1 MKMAKAE
8 KSRIADVEMSEDDT
22 LSSEDEDED
31 EEMAGPEAEEE
42 APDMYR
48 NSSLGMFGGE
58 MDDYLEGEDEEGDG
72 EDDMEGDHYDDDD
85 IGDEDSED
93 TEPSSDEDDEEGV
106 ELEEEWDEEEM
117 GLEDDE
123 DEMEMEDD
131 ANEFMMDDGV
141 GELGEGEA
149 DLMGDDAMLDG
160 MDGLD
165 GMEGD
170 MDDEEGMFDDEDDM
184 DDEFDDEDD
193 EQSEI
198 YEEYDAL
205 DSVVVNPLASGSS
218 MASAQM
224 NNWGWAQPVRTSTQ
238 DETSGQARRRGHR
251 FIGMSPS
258 ILLTSPT
265 DEFSD
270 ESGYALFGRNRAPA
284 PNVASVASH
293 PLLQEDLQ
301 ANPAAGAAA
310 NANRP
315 PMGLQRPR
323 DLPGL
328 IRALDSLMGGN
339 AMQVL
344 ETLAG
349 GANHEHGD
357 HTIRIETG
365 SHGTEI
371 RVGNRSLHYGPGGV
385 TDTPGAQ
392 APNSQTIEST
402 PQPTLNRWQEE
413 EKIVAAIDAQDRLS
427 KIINHIVNVLLPS
440 ARNLEEEAKAKKAEE
455 EASRKRKTE
464 EEEAAHNKAEAEKAE
479 EQARNRGENTEE
491 AEEAEDLPE
500 EEVSSNDVDLTPS
513 EGEYR
518 GPFPSQ

>member
-8 KSRIADVEMSEDDT
+8 KSRTADVEMSEDDT
-22 LSSEDEDED
+22 LTSEDEDED
-31 EEMAGPEAEEE
+31 EDMAGPEEEGE

-58 MDDYLEGEDEEGDG
+58 MDDYLDGEDEEGDD
-72 EDDMEGDHYDDDD
+72 EDDLEGDHYDDDD

-93 TEPSSDEDDEEGV
+93 TEPSSDEEDEEGV
-106 ELEEEWDEEEM
+106 EVEEEWDEDEM
-117 GLEDDE
+117 GLEEDE

-141 GELGEGEA
+141 GEFGEGEA
-149 DLMGDDAMLDG
+149 DLLGDDAMLDG
-160 MDGLD
+160 MDGMD
-165 GMEGD
+165 GVEGD
-170 MDDEEGMFDDEDDM
+170 MEDDEGMFDDEDDM

-218 MASAQM
+218 MTSSAQM
-224 NNWGWAQPVRTSTQ
+224 NNWGWAQPVRTSSQ
-238 DETSGQARRRGHR
+238 DEAGGQARRRGHR
-251 FIGMSPS
+251 FIGMSS
-258 ILLTSPT
+258 QVFLLRSA
-265 DEFSD
+265 DAVAD
-270 ESGYALFGRNRAPA
+270 ESGYALFGRNRPPA

-301 ANPAAGAAA
+301 ANPAGAAA
-310 NANRP
+310 VNGNRP
-315 PMGLQRPR
+315 AMGLQRPR

-349 GANHEHGD
+349 GVNHDHGD

-371 RVGNRSLHYGPGGV
+371 RVGNRSLHYGPGGIS
-385 TDTPGAQ
+385 DTPGAST
-392 APNSQTIEST
+392 PNSQTIEST

-413 EKIVAAIDAQDRLS
+413 EKIVSAIDAQDRLHR
-427 KIINHIVNVLLPS
+427 IINHIVNVLLPS
-440 ARNLEEEAKAKKAEE
+440 ARKSDEEAKAKKAQD
-455 EASRKRKTE
+455 EAARKRKAE
-464 EEEAAHNKAEAEKAE
+464 QEEAARVKAEAEKAE
-479 EQARNRGENTEE
+479 EQARLRAEE
-491 AEEAEDLPE
+491 AEETDDVAE
-500 EEVSSNDVDLTPS
+500 EEASSNDVDMIPD
-513 EGEYR
+513 EGE
-518 GPFPSQ
+518 